1 MPATLI
7 IDASNAAYVVAEAAD
22 LAAQVAP
29 SPSAARDAA
38 RVERAAQ
45 YQAGAARE
53 AARAERE
60 ARNEAAEANAAA
72 DAVTDAVIAA
82 PDAWRHLVGGV
93 AAEV

>member
-45 YQAGAARE
+45 YQAAR
-53 AARAERE
+53 
-60 ARNEAAEANAAA
+60 
-72 DAVTDAVIAA
+72 
-82 PDAWRHLVGGV
+82 
-93 AAEV
+93 